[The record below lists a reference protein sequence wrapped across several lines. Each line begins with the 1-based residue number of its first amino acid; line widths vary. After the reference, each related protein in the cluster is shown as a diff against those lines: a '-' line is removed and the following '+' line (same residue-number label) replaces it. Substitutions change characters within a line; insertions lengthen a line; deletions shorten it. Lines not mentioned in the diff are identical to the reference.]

1 MKITL
6 KNFRCY
12 TNQTFDFGKDGIVLL
27 SGPSG
32 VGKTSILSGIYFA
45 LFGVGTKI
53 VSYGKSS
60 CSVILEFEEITIT
73 RTKRPNRLV
82 VKDERGE
89 YEDTAGQSIINTV
102 FGDTFKTTGYI
113 SQNALDSF
121 IMMSPIDKLGFLE
134 KFAFNDVNLTEIKKR
149 CKDIIKT
156 RHECLIK
163 SSSQLEVA
171 SLMLQEL
178 EKPEKVT
185 FPLKCTKKNREK
197 AIKNEIIK
205 NKNTSTLIKRC
216 KHKLS
221 SLQKEKQNI
230 EVYEARK
237 KSKEELLEEIIDQSN
252 DLNIKRDSIKYIGDN
267 KLEEY
272 KNKLLSIV
280 SKRELISLES
290 RYNKDVD
297 RIEKMKKDEDNLIS
311 NKILEIKDNLWK
323 EYSKDEVKDTI
334 EDYKQI
340 IKDLEK
346 IVELNTGIEK
356 YNVDEIDL
364 LKNKELLVS
373 TQNEIDETKTLIEKL
388 NLQQQVLECPSC
400 HTNLKFNEHKLEIYN
415 LDIEESNIEDID
427 SVKTKL
433 CNLKS
438 KLSSLQHSIIS
449 EEKKLAR
456 LKEFNE
462 YLNKIKDQYE
472 ELPILEEVKDDMEYI
487 RSYKASQ
494 IEAEKQLSKYETQI
508 NTKNYSS
515 SIITLENDIK
525 QQEKKIKQTKS
536 NMNIN
541 EEEEEEEDTIRQNI
555 SIEKQ
560 NKEKI
565 KDIDNNISKISEQE
579 EKYKTTLNYYKQD
592 IIAKYEKIRIVEEV
606 IVEINKYTKDLDE
619 LEKKKLNHEENI
631 DKIEKYNHYKKSIDN
646 YNSWVEKVSKLE
658 KEETENRRLYGA
670 STMLK
675 EVILEA
681 ESIAMLNII
690 SSINTHT
697 QPYLDC
703 FFPNDPISIKLVPF
717 KESKKGQSVTKKP
730 QINLEIEYKGMEA
743 DINILSGGEI
753 SRVILAFTLA
763 LGEMFNTPI
772 MMLDECTSSLDQELT
787 GVVMDGIRENFNGKL
802 VIIIAHQVVTGG
814 FDRIIKTNNSDL
826 K

>member
-60 CSVILEFEEITIT
+60 CSVIVEFEEITIT

-82 VKDERGE
+82 VKDEKGE
-89 YEDTAGQSIINTV
+89 YEDTAAQSIINTA

-134 KFAFNDVNLTEIKKR
+134 KFAFKDVNLTEIKKR

-156 RHECLIK
+156 RNDSLIK

-178 EKPEKVT
+178 EKPEKVA
-185 FPLKCTKKNREK
+185 FPLKCSKKNREK

-205 NKNTSTLIKRC
+205 NKNASTLIKRC

-237 KSKEELLEEIIDQSN
+237 NSKEELLEDIISQLNS
-252 DLNIKRDSIKYIGDN
+252 LNIKQNSIEYIGDN

-272 KNKLLSIV
+272 ENKLLSIV

-290 RYNKDVD
+290 RYNKDVE
-297 RIEKMKKDEDNLIS
+297 RIEKMKRDEDELIS
-311 NKILEIKDNLWK
+311 EKILEIKDNFWK

-346 IVELNTGIEK
+346 IVELKTSIEK
-356 YNVDEIDL
+356 YNVDEIEL
-364 LKNKELLVS
+364 LNNKQLLVS

-400 HTNLKFNEHKLEIYN
+400 HTNLKFNENKLEIYN

-433 CNLKS
+433 YNLKK
-438 KLSSLQHSIIS
+438 KLSSLQNSIIS
-449 EEKKLAR
+449 EEKKIAR
-456 LKEFNE
+456 LKELNE

-472 ELPILEEVKDDMEYI
+472 ELPILDEVKDDMEYI
-487 RSYKASQ
+487 RSYRASQ
-494 IEAEKQLSKYETQI
+494 IESEKQLSKYETQI
-508 NTKNYSS
+508 NTKSYSS
-515 SIITLENDIK
+515 SIRTLENDIK
-525 QQEKKIKQTKS
+525 HQEQKIKQTKL

-541 EEEEEEEDTIRQNI
+541 EEDEEDEENEDTIRQII
-555 SIEKQ
+555 STEKQ

-565 KDIDNNISKISEQE
+565 KDINNNISKLSQQE
-579 EKYKTTLNYYKQD
+579 ADYKTTLNYYKQD
-592 IIAKYEKIRIVEEV
+592 IISKYEKIRIVEEV
-606 IVEINKYTKDLDE
+606 IVEINKYTQELGD
-619 LEKKKLNHEENI
+619 LEKKKLSHEENL
-631 DKIEKYNHYKKSIDN
+631 DKIEKYNQYKKYIGN

-717 KESKKGQSVTKKP
+717 KQSKKGQTVTKKP

-743 DINILSGGEI
+743 DISILSGGEI

-814 FDRIIKTNNSDL
+814 FDRIIKV
-826 K
+826 

>member
-82 VKDERGE
+82 VNDEKGE
-89 YEDTAGQSIINTV
+89 YEDTAGQSIINTA

-134 KFAFNDVNLTEIKKR
+134 KFSFNDVNLTEIKKR
-149 CKDIIKT
+149 CKDMIKT
-156 RHECLIK
+156 RHDCLIK
-163 SSSQLEVA
+163 STSQLEVA

-178 EKPEKVT
+178 EKPEKVS
-185 FPLKCTKKNREK
+185 FPLKCSKKSREK
-197 AIKNEIIK
+197 AIKNENTK
-205 NKNTSTLIKRC
+205 NKNASTLIKRC
-216 KHKLS
+216 KNKLS

-230 EVYEARK
+230 EVYEAIK
-237 KSKEELLEEIIDQSN
+237 KSKEELLEDINEQLA
-252 DLNIKRDSIKYIGDN
+252 DLNIKRDSIKYIGDS
-267 KLEEY
+267 KLQEY
-272 KNKLLSIV
+272 KNKLLSII
-280 SKRELISLES
+280 SKRELASLES
-290 RYNKDVD
+290 RYNQDVD
-297 RIEKMKKDEDNLIS
+297 RIEKMKKDENDSIS

-323 EYSKDEVKDTI
+323 EYSKDEVKSTI
-334 EDYKQI
+334 EEYKQI

-346 IVELNTGIEK
+346 IVELNTNIEK
-356 YNVDEIDL
+356 YNVDVDEL

-373 TQNEIDETKTLIEKL
+373 TQNQIDETKTLIEKL
-388 NLQQQVLECPSC
+388 HLQQQVLECPSC
-400 HTNLKFNEHKLEIYN
+400 HTNLKFNENKLELYD
-415 LDIEESNIEDID
+415 LDIGESNIEDID
-427 SVKTKL
+427 SVKITL
-433 CNLKS
+433 SNLKR
-438 KLSSLQHSIIS
+438 KISSLQTSIIS
-449 EEKKLAR
+449 KEKKLCR
-456 LKEFNE
+456 LKECNE
-462 YLNKIKDQYE
+462 QLNQIKDQYE
-472 ELPILEEVKDDMEYI
+472 ELPIINEMKDDMEYI
-487 RSYKASQ
+487 RSYKSSQ
-494 IEAEKQLSKYETQI
+494 LESEKQLSKYEAYI
-508 NTKNYSS
+508 NNKTYSS
-515 SIITLENDIK
+515 TIISLENDIT

-541 EEEEEEEDTIRQNI
+541 QDEDEDEDTIRHSI
-555 SIEKQ
+555 SIQKQ
-560 NKEKI
+560 NKEKLE
-565 KDIDNNISKISEQE
+565 DIDINISKLSKQE
-579 EKYKTTLNYYKQD
+579 LQYQTVLNSYKQD
-592 IIAKYEKIRIVEEV
+592 ISDKYGEIRDIKDITPEL
-606 IVEINKYTKDLDE
+606 NKQSLDLVD
-619 LEKKKLNHEENI
+619 LEKKKLEHEENI
-631 DKIEKYNHYKKSIDN
+631 DNIEKYNQYKKSIDN
-646 YNSWVEKVSKLE
+646 YNSWVEKVSNLE
-658 KEETENRRLYGA
+658 KEETESRRLYGA
-670 STMLK
+670 ATMLK

-703 FFPNDPISIKLVPF
+703 FFSNDPISIKLVPF
-717 KESKKGQSVTKKP
+717 KESKKGQTIKKKP

-743 DINILSGGEI
+743 DISILSGGEI
-753 SRVILAFTLA
+753 SRVILSFTLA

-772 MMLDECTSSLDQELT
+772 MMLDECTASLDQELT

-814 FDRIIKTNNSDL
+814 FDRIIKV
-826 K
+826 

>member
-12 TNQTFDFGKDGIVLL
+12 TNETFDFGKDGIVLL

-32 VGKTSILSGIYFA
+32 VGKTSILCGIYFA

-82 VKDERGE
+82 VKDKRGE
-89 YEDTAGQSIINTV
+89 YEDTTGQSIINTA

-205 NKNTSTLIKRC
+205 NKNSSILIKRC
-216 KHKLS
+216 KDKLS

-237 KSKEELLEEIIDQSN
+237 NSKEELLKEIITQLNS
-252 DLNIKRDSIKYIGDN
+252 LNIKQNSIKYIGDS

-272 KNKLLSIV
+272 ENKLLSIV

-290 RYNKDVD
+290 RYNKDVE
-297 RIEKMKKDEDNLIS
+297 RIEKMKKDEDKLITD
-311 NKILEIKDNLWK
+311 KILEIKDNLWK

-346 IVELNTGIEK
+346 IAELKTSIEK
-356 YNVDEIDL
+356 YKVDEIEL

-388 NLQQQVLECPSC
+388 SLQQQVLECPSC
-400 HTNLKFNEHKLEIYN
+400 HTNLKFNENKLEIYN
-415 LDIEESNIEDID
+415 LDIEKSNIEDID
-427 SVKTKL
+427 SLKTKL

-438 KLSSLQHSIIS
+438 KLSSLQKSIIS

-456 LKEFNE
+456 LKELNE

-472 ELPILEEVKDDMEYI
+472 ELPILDEAKDDMEYI
-487 RSYKASQ
+487 RSYRASQ
-494 IEAEKQLSKYETQI
+494 IESEKQLSKYETQI
-508 NTKNYSS
+508 NTKSYSS
-515 SIITLENDIK
+515 SIITLENDIN
-525 QQEKKIKQTKS
+525 QQEQKIKQTKL

-541 EEEEEEEDTIRQNI
+541 EEDKEDEDTIRQII
-555 SIEKQ
+555 STEKQ

-565 KDIDNNISKISEQE
+565 KDINNNISKLSEQE
-579 EKYKTTLNYYKQD
+579 ADYKTTLNYYKQD
-592 IIAKYEKIRIVEEV
+592 IISKYEKIRIVEEV
-606 IVEINKYTKDLDE
+606 IAEINKYTQELGD
-619 LEKKKLNHEENI
+619 LEKKKLSYEENL
-631 DKIEKYNHYKKSIDN
+631 DKIEKYNQYKKSIDN
-646 YNSWVEKVSKLE
+646 YNCWVEKVSKLE

-681 ESIAMLNII
+681 ESIAILNII

-717 KESKKGQSVTKKP
+717 KESKKGQTVTKKP
-730 QINLEIEYKGMEA
+730 QINIEIEYKGMEA
-743 DINILSGGEI
+743 DISILSGGEI

-763 LGEMFNTPI
+763 LGEMFSTPI
-772 MMLDECTSSLDQELT
+772 MMLDECTASLDQELT

-814 FDRIIKTNNSDL
+814 FDRIIKV
-826 K
+826 

>member
-12 TNQTFDFGKDGIVLL
+12 TNQTFDFGIDGIVLL

-60 CSVILEFEEITIT
+60 CSVILEFEKITIT

-82 VKDERGE
+82 LKDEKGE
-89 YEDTAGQSIINTV
+89 YEDNAAQSIINTK

-134 KFAFNDVNLTEIKKR
+134 KFAFKDVNLTEIKKR

-156 RHECLIK
+156 RHDSLIK

-178 EKPEKVT
+178 EKPEKVV
-185 FPLKCTKKNREK
+185 FPLKCSLKNREK
-197 AIKNEIIK
+197 AIKNETIK
-205 NKNTSTLIKRC
+205 SKNAYTLIKKC
-216 KHKLS
+216 KHKILRF
-221 SLQKEKQNI
+221 QKEKQNI
-230 EVYEARK
+230 EIYEVK
-237 KSKEELLEEIIDQSN
+237 KNSKEELIEDIITQLNS
-252 DLNIKRDSIKYIGDN
+252 LNIKQNSIKYIGDN

-272 KNKLLSIV
+272 ESKLLSII
-280 SKRELISLES
+280 SKRKLISLEN
-290 RYNKDVD
+290 RYNKDVE

-323 EYSKDEVKDTI
+323 EYSKDEVKHTI

-346 IVELNTGIEK
+346 IVDLNTSIEK
-356 YNVDEIDL
+356 YNVDEIKL
-364 LKNKELLVS
+364 LKNKELLVL
-373 TQNEIDETKTLIEKL
+373 TQNEIYETKTLIEKI

-400 HTNLKFNEHKLEIYN
+400 HTNLKFNENKLEIYN
-415 LDIEESNIEDID
+415 LDIEKSNIQDID
-427 SVKTKL
+427 SLKTKL
-433 CNLKS
+433 CHLKS
-438 KLSSLQHSIIS
+438 KLSSLQNSIIS
-449 EEKKLAR
+449 EDRKISR
-456 LKEFNE
+456 LKEFNDN
-462 YLNKIKDQYE
+462 LNKIKDQYE
-472 ELPILEEVKDDMEYI
+472 ELPILKEVKDDMEYI
-487 RSYKASQ
+487 RSYRASQ
-494 IEAEKQLSKYETQI
+494 IESEKQLSKYETQI
-508 NTKNYSS
+508 NTNTYSS
-515 SIITLENDIK
+515 TIITLENDIK
-525 QQEKKIKQTKS
+525 HQEQKIKQTKL

-541 EEEEEEEDTIRQNI
+541 DEDEDEDEDTIRQII
-555 SIEKQ
+555 SIEKH

-565 KDIDNNISKISEQE
+565 KDINNNISKLSAQE
-579 EKYKTTLNYYKQD
+579 EDYKKTLNYYKQD
-592 IIAKYEKIRIVEEV
+592 IISKYEKIRIVEEV
-606 IVEINKYTKDLDE
+606 ILEINKYTQELGE
-619 LEKKKLNHEENI
+619 LEKKKLNHEENLA
-631 DKIEKYNHYKKSIDN
+631 KIEKYNQYKKSIAN
-646 YNSWVEKVSKLE
+646 YNSWVEKVSKLQ

-703 FFPNDPISIKLVPF
+703 FFPNDPISIKLAPF
-717 KESKKGQSVTKKP
+717 KQSKKGQTLTKKP

-743 DINILSGGEI
+743 DISILSGGEI

-814 FDRIIKTNNSDL
+814 FDRIIKV
-826 K
+826 